1 MFKWRRR
8 IDHTDYTYL
17 TFTQQ
22 ESFKSYSV
30 SLAKSFSATD
40 LAKTEVLG
48 LSSCLDHGI
57 IVGYTAIPIR
67 SLKTL
72 TGEAFLKAKLKEEG
86 VTELKS
92 HGKPSGLLWRQLSW
106 FGDNL
111 SIASKWI
118 ICIPGAPIVPMING
132 NSMSILGPLHGHA
145 SSCSICFVEC
155 IHDICRF
162 NTKGALQG
170 SGMKDLV

>member
-1 MFKWRRR
+1 
-8 IDHTDYTYL
+8 
-17 TFTQQ
+17 
-22 ESFKSYSV
+22 
-30 SLAKSFSATD
+30 
-40 LAKTEVLG
+40 
-48 LSSCLDHGI
+48 LDHGI

-118 ICIPGAPIVPMING
+118 ICIPGAPIVPMINAG
-132 NSMSILGPLHGHA
+132 G
-145 SSCSICFVEC
+145 
-155 IHDICRF
+155 
-162 NTKGALQG
+162 
-170 SGMKDLV
+170 LVTLRIFGDAT